1 MKLAEIV
8 THDRV
13 GLVDEGTVLEKRDS
27 LRKLAELLA
36 HGLDPAPDAS
46 EPVVDRILHVLE
58 EREALQSTGIGDGVA
73 VPHGTIEGARGQ
85 VGALLLC
92 PGGVAFDA
100 IDDQP
105 ARILFGVVGPRQAVE
120 HLKVL
125 ARISRILRN
134 AAFRNR
140 LLAERDP
147 AAAYALLRSEDDA
160 LG

>member
-1 MKLAEIV
+1 VKLAQIV
-8 THDRV
+8 TMDRV
-13 GLVDEGTVLEKRDS
+13 GLVSEEALLDKRES
-27 LRKLAELLA
+27 LAQLSTLLSR
-36 HGLDPAPDAS
+36 GLDAPA
-46 EPVVDRILHVLE
+46 ERILMILE

-73 VPHGTIEGARGQ
+73 VPHGTIEGAKGQ

-92 PGGVAFDA
+92 PGGVEFNA
-100 IDDQP
+100 IDDRP

-134 AAFRNR
+134 AEFRTR

-147 AAAYALLRSEDDA
+147 TQAFALLRSEDDA